1 MWEGVDGEKGPKN
14 SKRLVSRQ
22 GFGKGHIVG
31 TVKGFWRHSNGKIY
45 AIEST
50 TFGEIVGGAGPLDP
64 DELRDLDDYDYRP
77 AIVRWLKRAVAEHK
91 LRRINPPEC

>member
-1 MWEGVDGEKGPKN
+1 M
-14 SKRLVSRQ
+14 
-22 GFGKGHIVG
+22 G